1 MCVKA
6 VTVSFFYL
14 VTRVI
19 RYMKQ
24 LWCPFSSLSAGHTT
38 PLTCLASRSLGRE
51 GSVGFWILSSK
62 KDWSISLV
70 SGGFPQAYEQRVG
83 YRGFLEDELEDGQ
96 QMF

>member
-24 LWCPFSSLSAGHTT
+24 LWCPFSSLSAGHTN
-38 PLTCLASRSLGRE
+38 PFNLSRFEKPGTGGVRRILDSLLQE
-51 GSVGFWILSSK
+51 GFVYFSCIRRNSHKHTSGSATE
-62 KDWSISLV
+62 V
-70 SGGFPQAYEQRVG
+70 S
-83 YRGFLEDELEDGQ
+83 
-96 QMF
+96 